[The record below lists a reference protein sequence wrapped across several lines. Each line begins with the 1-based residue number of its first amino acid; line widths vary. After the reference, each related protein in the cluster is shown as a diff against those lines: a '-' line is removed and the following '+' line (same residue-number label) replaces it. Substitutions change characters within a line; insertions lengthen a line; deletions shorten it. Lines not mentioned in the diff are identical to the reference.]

1 MICIRCGRFCKHS
14 SPTGMG
20 PVCEKLSSA
29 KPVPAH
35 ERDLFGYDPAKGE
48 LAALYRVRV
57 LVDSMAAEAHMA
69 IEKSFRAARVRLKV
83 WA

>member
-1 MICIRCGRFCKHS
+1 MTICTRCHRPLKN
-14 SPTGMG
+14 PTLTGMG
-20 PVCEKLSSA
+20 PVCSRNA

-57 LVDSMAAEAHMA
+57 LIDSMAVEAHMA

-83 WA
+83 WS